1 MKKIFALLL
10 AMTMMLC
17 VSGAMAEHSGWTAL
31 PDGMTTLPDGMK
43 TLSDGKYYLPNDIN
57 LGNQSLLING
67 DVTLCLCSRTLTGSG
82 IFVINIQDGAH
93 LTLQDCG
100 ANNSGC
106 ILQTWENNAIA
117 GVGGEGRFTMHGGT
131 VKGMNYGI
139 STHSAPQI
147 SAGTIEGGTQAVAKY
162 SEKVCILPGSYKVE
176 GAFTETKVVVAKAPA
191 APAEPADLPSTGDES
206 RLALWLAL
214 LGMSAAGMKM
224 RRKNPSV
231 GR

>member
-106 ILQTWENNAIA
+106 IQAWGNISLA
-117 GVGGEGRFTMHGGT
+117 GVGGKGRFTMHGGT

-147 SAGTIEGGTQAVAKY
+147 SAGTIEGKQAVDKY

-206 RLALWLAL
+206 RLTLWLCLLAL
-214 LGMSAAGMKM
+214 AGAGMKM

>member
-31 PDGMTTLPDGMK
+31 PAPLPDSMK
-43 TLSDGKYYLPNDIN
+43 TLYDGKYYLSEDIN
-57 LGNQSLLING
+57 LGNQPLLIDG

-106 ILQTWENNAIA
+106 ILQTPENNANA
-117 GVGGEGRFTMHGGT
+117 GVGGSGKFTMHGGT
-131 VKGMNYGI
+131 VKGRDYGI
-139 STHSAPQI
+139 STHSAPKI
-147 SAGTIEGGTQAVAKY
+147 SAGTIEGGTQAVFKY
-162 SEKVCILPGSYKVE
+162 TEKACILSGSYKVE
-176 GAFTETKVVVAKAPA
+176 GAFAEKKVVVAKAPA
-191 APAEPADLPSTGDES
+191 ADNLPRTGDPS
-206 RLALWLAL
+206 MLGAWLAL

-224 RRKNPSV
+224 RKKH
-231 GR
+231 

>member
-57 LGNQSLLING
+57 LGNKSLLING

-117 GVGGEGRFTMHGGT
+117 GVGGKGRFTMHGGT

-147 SAGTIEGGTQAVAKY
+147 SAGTIEGKQLTNTVKRSVSCRAATR
-162 SEKVCILPGSYKVE
+162 SRALLPKQRSLWQRLRQPRQSLP
-176 GAFTETKVVVAKAPA
+176 TCRAPA
-191 APAEPADLPSTGDES
+191 TRAAS
-206 RLALWLAL
+206 RCGFACWRLQAR
-214 LGMSAAGMKM
+214 G
-224 RRKNPSV
+224 
-231 GR
+231 

>member
-31 PDGMTTLPDGMK
+31 TDGMTALPN
-43 TLSDGKYYLPNDIN
+43 GKYYLPDDIE

-106 ILQTWENNAIA
+106 ILQTPENNANA
-117 GVGGEGRFTMHGGT
+117 GVGGSGKFTMHGGT
-131 VKGMNYGI
+131 VKGRDYGI
-139 STHSAPQI
+139 STHSAPKI
-147 SAGTIEGGTQAVAKY
+147 SAGTIEGGTQAVFKY
-162 SEKVCILPGSYKVE
+162 TEKACILSGSYKVE
-176 GAFTETKVVVAKAPA
+176 GAFTGTRVVVAKAPA
-191 APAEPADLPSTGDES
+191 ADNLPRTGDPS
-206 RLALWLAL
+206 LPKTGDPSMLGAWLAL
-214 LGMSAAGMKM
+214 LGVSAAGMKM
-224 RRKNPSV
+224 RKKH
-231 GR
+231 